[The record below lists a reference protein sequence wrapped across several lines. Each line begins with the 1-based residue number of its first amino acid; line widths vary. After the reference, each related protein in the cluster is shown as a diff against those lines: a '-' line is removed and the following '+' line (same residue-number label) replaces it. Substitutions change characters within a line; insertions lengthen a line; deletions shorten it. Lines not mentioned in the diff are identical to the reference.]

1 MRDKVPEEDLELAL
15 EGVWND
21 HKVAAICES
30 SQPEY
35 FRLIPAYILSDAVE
49 RLKRYQVMVENL
61 TRIGEFLW
69 EENLRKYGG
78 RKIHK
83 GETPLGSVKD
93 PTFQRMSC
101 MVNPVPEQLT
111 LDDAYVELTL
121 SHCRLMT
128 EDPTGLNE
136 YLDREEDLFDQLE
149 HEE

>member
-21 HKVAAICES
+21 EKIVAICES
-30 SQPEY
+30 SEPEY
-35 FRLIPAYILSDAVE
+35 FRRIPAYMLSDAVE

-93 PTFQRMSC
+93 PMFQRMSC
-101 MVNPVPEQLT
+101 IVNSVPEQLT

-136 YLDREEDLFDQLE
+136 YLDREEELFDQLE